1 MTMALARSA
10 SGATPTRP
18 SLTGRAAIVAAVGV
32 PCSALILIA
41 GTPQNV
47 VLADQV
53 PGRTGRRPCEDSGAH
68 RITNQLMKHDHL
80 RFRQKRKTWSFTILR
95 PEAVWG
101 YAVGNQ

>member
-53 PGRTGRRPCEDSGAH
+53 RRRSGATLWE
-68 RITNQLMKHDHL
+68 TNESSHGAKASD
-80 RFRQKRKTWSFTILR
+80 RRKIVATQT
-95 PEAVWG
+95 P
-101 YAVGNQ
+101 